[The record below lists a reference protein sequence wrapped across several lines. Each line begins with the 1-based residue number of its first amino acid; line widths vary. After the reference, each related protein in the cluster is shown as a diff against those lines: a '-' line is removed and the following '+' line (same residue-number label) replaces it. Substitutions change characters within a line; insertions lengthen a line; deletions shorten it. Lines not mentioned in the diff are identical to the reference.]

1 METTLDYDRDTGR
14 VIWSRD
20 TFHALGQAGFLDDG
34 RYELLEGEIVRIVP
48 PNEPHTFVN
57 SSVINILIQEYGWR
71 RVRAGGAL
79 VVDDRTEPIPD
90 VAVVR
95 QPGEAYL
102 DSGIPSGSEFVL
114 VVEVSDSSISR
125 DRFQKARL
133 YARAG
138 VPEYWVVDVNRR
150 CVVVHR
156 LPGADGY
163 AQVRDVAEGDSVALP
178 ELPEGLRFVD
188 VAQLLPPRSR

>member
-1 METTLDYDRDTGR
+1 METTLDYDRETGR

-20 TFHALGQAGFLDDG
+20 SYHALGQAGFLDDG

-48 PNEPHTFVN
+48 PKEPHTF
-57 SSVINILIQEYGWR
+57 SSTKILFLLGRFYEESR
-71 RVRAGGAL
+71 LRAGGGL
-79 VVDDRTEPIPD
+79 VVDFRSEPIPD

-95 QPGEAYL
+95 RPGEAYL

-114 VVEVSDSSISR
+114 VVETSDTTIGR
-125 DRFQKARL
+125 DLGQKARL
-133 YARAG
+133 YAQAG

-156 LPGADGY
+156 LPGPEGY
-163 AQVRDVAEGDSVALP
+163 TDIRTLFEGETLALP
-178 ELPEGLRFVD
+178 EMPEDSGRVE
-188 VAQLLPPRSR
+188 VAQLLPPA

>member
-1 METTLDYDRDTGR
+1 MGTTLDYDRDTGR

-48 PNEPHTFVN
+48 PNEPHNFV
-57 SSVINILIQEYGWR
+57 SMEC
-71 RVRAGGAL
+71 VRAL
-79 VVDDRTEPIPD
+79 VDIFGWDYVRMEGSVVLSDTSEPVPDVTVTDTPRSELVRIGIPD
-90 VAVVR
+90 
-95 QPGEAYL
+95 
-102 DSGIPSGSEFVL
+102 GSRIRL
-114 VVEVSDSSISR
+114 AVEVSDTSTGR
-125 DRFQKARL
+125 DLGQKARL

-138 VPEYWVVDVNRR
+138 VPQYWVVDVNRR